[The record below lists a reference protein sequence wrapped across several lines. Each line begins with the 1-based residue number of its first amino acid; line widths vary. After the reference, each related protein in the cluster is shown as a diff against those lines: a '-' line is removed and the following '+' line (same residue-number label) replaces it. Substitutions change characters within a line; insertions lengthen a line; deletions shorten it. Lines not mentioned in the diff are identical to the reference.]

1 MTDDWAR
8 YRAGGSRVPRIPA
21 RSLYRHL
28 RSSQDLQ
35 GDKVR
40 ITLDTMEERPTVL
53 IVDDDPGV
61 HQMLT
66 DVLSDEGYDVVAAL
80 NGREGL
86 DRLHE
91 RKPDVILLDLMM
103 PVMDGWR
110 FREEMRRIEG
120 AGTIPVVVLSATH
133 SIVDA
138 AKQIQADGYIA
149 KPFDLDQLLAKLADY
164 AGQKRN
170 VI

>member
-1 MTDDWAR
+1 
-8 YRAGGSRVPRIPA
+8 
-21 RSLYRHL
+21 
-28 RSSQDLQ
+28 
-35 GDKVR
+35 
-40 ITLDTMEERPTVL
+40 
-53 IVDDDPGV
+53 
-61 HQMLT
+61 
-66 DVLSDEGYDVVAAL
+66 
-80 NGREGL
+80 
-86 DRLHE
+86 
-91 RKPDVILLDLMM
+91 M

-120 AGTIPVVVLSATH
+120 ARDIPVVVLSATH